1 MPYKA
6 DAIGRGGDADP
17 AWQAFLRGGL
27 SQSTNDAAGITLFRR
42 VGAASLM
49 LELSLNAAATAPAQ
63 GPWLLSPPLLT
74 LVPALAVLGL
84 SLMARRLLRR
94 GDRFEAAGHVAN
106 DEHMRLLANMSHEL
120 RSPLTG
126 ILGQAE
132 LMTEEGGLGERQAT
146 RLKRLSEAG
155 TLMRNIINRVID
167 VARPEDRVEAPV
179 MAPCDL
185 DEVTN
190 TCLGVVE
197 GEARRKNLRLTST
210 IDPTTPRKVILAR
223 DLVQQVLINLLMN
236 AVKFTDE
243 GGVNLRITGDAARLW
258 FEVADTGPGIPAR
271 KRRRLFREY
280 DRLDVPTARAE
291 GTGLGLSI
299 TGPSCAAWAGGSAR
313 SSARA
318 AAAYSG
324 SSCRPPSPTHPCSPR
339 PGKLAGTQA
348 RTSAICGFCSPT
360 TLT

>member
-1 MPYKA
+1 
-6 DAIGRGGDADP
+6 
-17 AWQAFLRGGL
+17 
-27 SQSTNDAAGITLFRR
+27 
-42 VGAASLM
+42 M

-299 TGPSCAAWAGGSAR
+299 TEYSCAAWAGGSAR

-339 PGKLAGTQA
+339 PGKACRDQA